1 MSYQLKYKPFGVSS
15 ILIEWP
21 QYIER
26 AILDDI
32 ISFKQ
37 KIEHSEVFSLRFT
50 NHAYTSLLLNFN
62 TEAFDFTSVVEKLD
76 MLYQQSDVNLNTTS
90 TLWRIPVCYDKS
102 FGIDLEDMSKEKNIE
117 IEDIVKRHTAPV
129 YTVFFV
135 GFLPGFLYLG
145 GLDASLF
152 SPRRSSPRLRI
163 PGGSVA
169 IGGEQTGIYPSE
181 SPGGWHII
189 GNSPITFFDAS
200 KQHPCFSKAGDRL
213 QFYSIS
219 LKEYSDIKTLA
230 EAGVYQLE
238 REEIDG

>member
-1 MSYQLKYKPFGVSS
+1 MSYQLKYKPFGISS

-76 MLYQQSDVNLNTTS
+76 MLYQQSNVNLNTTS
-90 TLWRIPVCYDKS
+90 TLWKIPVCYDES

-117 IEDIVKRHTAPV
+117 IEEIVKRHTAPV

-163 PGGSVA
+163 PEGSVA
-169 IGGEQTGIYPSE
+169 IGGGQTGIYPSE

-189 GNSPITFFDAS
+189 GNSPVTFFDAS
-200 KQHPCFSKAGDRL
+200 KHPPCFSKAGDRL